1 MKSLK
6 LMGLLL
12 SSALLFGCASGAK
25 MESMIATEQGGLT
38 YSNALKK
45 EISVEKVSGGEST
58 NPLWTSEISNGAFSG
73 ALKKSLENEGL
84 LSDTG
89 RYQLQAT
96 LLQVEQP
103 LFGLDLK
110 VVTHVEYL
118 LIDKDTNKVVLQETV
133 IAPHTAT
140 MDDAF
145 VAIQRLRI
153 ANEGSG
159 RKNIEGLLVRLS
171 ALNIPVGAVELAK

>member
-6 LMGLLL
+6 LVGLLL
-12 SSALLFGCASGAK
+12 SSVLLFGCASGAK
-25 MESMIATEQGGLT
+25 MENMIATEHGGLT
-38 YSNALKK
+38 YNDGLNS
-45 EISVEKVSGGEST
+45 EVSVNKVSGGEST
-58 NPLWTSEISNGAFSG
+58 NPLWTSEISNDAFSG

-84 LSDTG
+84 LSAEG

-118 LIDKDTNKVVLQETV
+118 LIDKETNKVMLQETI

-140 MDDAF
+140 VSDAF
-145 VAIQRLRI
+145 VAIQRLQI

-159 RKNIEGLLVRLS
+159 RKNIEGLLLRLA
-171 ALNIPVGAVELAK
+171 ALDIPVGAVELAK